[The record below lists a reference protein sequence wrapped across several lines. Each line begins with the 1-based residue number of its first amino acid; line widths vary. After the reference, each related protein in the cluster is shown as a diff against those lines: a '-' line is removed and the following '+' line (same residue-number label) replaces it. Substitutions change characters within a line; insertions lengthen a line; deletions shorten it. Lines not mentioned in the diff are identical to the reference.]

1 MHLTTDDI
9 LGSLSTIMASFTF
22 KDVHAFRQMLQ
33 STNAILSGS
42 AALAIFEPKRFT
54 PTDLDFYVHLS
65 NMGSL
70 MLFLSRHEYYV
81 ETTCDYSHLFAN
93 NNDNDVAMVLTLR
106 NFSAEKN
113 INIIVAMDGRRLLSI
128 ITHFDSTI
136 AMNYVAWYGFVSMY
150 STWTSANQ
158 GLITNKRESER
169 WIDMYRTRGF
179 SLFNRATS
187 LPAIEMGHICGQ
199 SYSCPKTQRYLFDR
213 DTLFIPFSYD
223 RPPFIFNYE
232 EYFTWSLACRCD
244 IQP

>member
-1 MHLTTDDI
+1 MFTSLTWEALCSSYLVMDI
-9 LGSLSTIMASFTF
+9 MWRRLATTTICL
-22 KDVHAFRQMLQ
+22 R
-33 STNAILSGS
+33 
-42 AALAIFEPKRFT
+42 
-54 PTDLDFYVHLS
+54 
-65 NMGSL
+65 
-70 MLFLSRHEYYV
+70 
-81 ETTCDYSHLFAN
+81 TTMIM
-93 NNDNDVAMVLTLR
+93 AMVLTLR
-106 NFSAEKN
+106 NFSAEKK
-113 INIIVAMDGRRLLSI
+113 INIIIAMDGRRLLSI

-158 GLITNKRESER
+158 GLITNRRESER

-179 SLFNRATS
+179 SLFHRATS

-199 SYSCPKTQRYLFDR
+199 SYSCPQTWRYLFDR
-213 DTLFIPFSYD
+213 DTLFILFSYD